1 MIYLEP
7 RIKQILLDM
16 NFVGKY
22 EKLYMRFNDDRAEM
36 NGRLENIDVNIVM
49 KILKDLGYDT
59 KFDRK
64 EKFFEV
70 KEKKHDTYTYGADII
85 LNVGIVD
92 MIWIV
97 RENKKLILGPPLGEY
112 SRLMIDVDY
121 MTKSPVIGSYEDL
134 KEILEIEFEMFD
146 EFRSILFEQE

>member
-1 MIYLEP
+1 MIFLEP
-7 RIKQILLDM
+7 RIKQALLDM
-16 NFVGKY
+16 DFVGKY

-36 NGRLENIDVNIVM
+36 NGRLENIDVDIVM
-49 KILKDLGYDT
+49 KILNDLGYEA

-97 RENKKLILGPPLGEY
+97 RENKKIILGPPLGEY

>member
-1 MIYLEP
+1 MIFLEP
-7 RIKQILLDM
+7 RIKQALLDM
-16 NFVGKY
+16 DFVGKY

-36 NGRLENIDVNIVM
+36 NGRLENIDVDIVM
-49 KILKDLGYDT
+49 KILNDLGYEA

-121 MTKSPVIGSYEDL
+121 MTKSPVIGSYDDL

-146 EFRSILFEQE
+146 EFRNILFEQE

>member
-1 MIYLEP
+1 MIFLEP
-7 RIKQILLDM
+7 RIKQALLDM
-16 NFVGKY
+16 DFVGKY

-36 NGRLENIDVNIVM
+36 NGRLENIDIDIVM
-49 KILKDLGYDT
+49 KILNELGYEA

-64 EKFFEV
+64 EKFFKI
-70 KEKKHDTYTYGADII
+70 KENKHGKYTYGAHII
-85 LNVGIVD
+85 LDVGIVD

-97 RENKKLILGPPLGEY
+97 RENKKLILASPLAVY
-112 SRLMIDVDY
+112 SRMLIDVDY
-121 MTKSPVIGSYEDL
+121 RTKSPVIGSYEDL

>member
-7 RIKQILLDM
+7 RIKQALLDM
-16 NFVGKY
+16 DFVEKY

-36 NGRLENIDVNIVM
+36 NGRLDNIDVNIVM
-49 KILKDLGYDT
+49 KILKDLGYDA

-85 LNVGIVD
+85 LDVGIVD

-97 RENKKLILGPPLGEY
+97 RENKKLILGPPLAVY
-112 SRLMIDVDY
+112 SRMLIDVDY
-121 MTKSPVIGSYEDL
+121 RTKSPVIGSYEDL